1 MPYYRNNS
9 NQKVYKLIDGLVI
22 DATNGQ
28 DNTLMV
34 LYKCVDRG
42 TKYVRERNEFHQKFT
57 LLKNFKIHK

>member
-9 NQKVYKLIDGLVI
+9 NYKVYKFIDDLVI

-28 DNTLMV
+28 DNKLMV

-42 TKYVRERNEFHQKFT
+42 TKYVCERNEFHQKLHFVKK
-57 LLKNFKIHK
+57 L